1 MTAAKYGK
9 YIMAKIKSSYKSC
22 IFNVN
27 VYENHLLMFRQCFS
41 SLVIYDA
48 LNWKHKLNGEAR
60 EGFT

>member
-1 MTAAKYGK
+1 
-9 YIMAKIKSSYKSC
+9 MAKIKSSYKSC